1 MTTRTSQGT
10 TLSSSITSLSTS
22 TSSGIVSLSTGL
34 SNEVTTRTSQGT
46 TLSSSITSLS
56 TSTSSGVVS
65 LFTSLS
71 TTSSTLSSTIT
82 TLSTS
87 SSTQNSIQNSQITS
101 LSTSTSSGIV
111 SISTSL
117 STAFSRLSFTEL
129 ITITTTESNITS
141 LSTSSSSGI
150 TSLSTSIVSLSIS
163 TSSTTTSL
171 SSSITSLSITSSDNL
186 IKTNN
191 SNYVNTI
198 VALNSKTINGGAN
211 PIPISRYPAQETAID
226 GGGWYFLTTYKGGT
240 LWTVYPRGTNGT
252 SSYKYSSLGNIY
264 YTVTF
269 NKLTPRLLIPKLYL
283 YFNASIY
290 LVFSAPTS
298 GVIYPLSPGTYTF
311 AIRFDNT
318 TMGNTNNIV
327 NTDYNNLTGT
337 IINLSLDAEKSSTN
351 APNTI
356 VSSTPLYYAQIITP
370 RAYSESNY
378 IIIGDSTGV
387 SKYSIDGITY
397 DNTITGTNITSIR
410 GGNGFILT
418 NSNILWMLYG
428 DFTSTSSGI
437 AYCPSISG
445 TFSNVP
451 SIFTGTDVSGS
462 INSIDYNNKYSNT
475 SSIMFLAGGQISS
488 GNTVNALPL
497 AYSTN
502 GITWTQLTTT
512 TYPTIS
518 SKLSSTDVINVI
530 YYVNSSDKWLIGLN
544 SRPNYSTLL
553 TVTNSGT
560 DFSFEDAGVN
570 NILGNYVIDIDSNYN
585 GTLFLAVG
593 KGMSNN
599 SIIISPNGNAGS
611 WSSVTTNLFSD
622 TTSVKTNNTMWLIGG
637 SGTSHSLAYSLTGFS
652 NWIGLSKNTTTN
664 PFDTVSKIVWTGL
677 TWVACGTMSST
688 NAGITLAY
696 SYSGT
701 VWIKVTTET
710 HITALCNL
718 YPNLYQFSLNHL
730 YIENSKD
737 TNLAAG
743 TIQYCFNSD
752 TVDNNYQYNTMNKLL
767 DNFYKLDQYAYSDPL
782 GIITI

>member
-1 MTTRTSQGT
+1 MRSC
-10 TLSSSITSLSTS
+10 
-22 TSSGIVSLSTGL
+22 
-34 SNEVTTRTSQGT
+34 
-46 TLSSSITSLS
+46 
-56 TSTSSGVVS
+56 
-65 LFTSLS
+65 
-71 TTSSTLSSTIT
+71 
-82 TLSTS
+82 
-87 SSTQNSIQNSQITS
+87 
-101 LSTSTSSGIV
+101 
-111 SISTSL
+111 
-117 STAFSRLSFTEL
+117 
-129 ITITTTESNITS
+129 
-141 LSTSSSSGI
+141 
-150 TSLSTSIVSLSIS
+150 
-163 TSSTTTSL
+163 
-171 SSSITSLSITSSDNL
+171 
-186 IKTNN
+186 
-191 SNYVNTI
+191 
-198 VALNSKTINGGAN
+198 
-211 PIPISRYPAQETAID
+211 
-226 GGGWYFLTTYKGGT
+226 
-240 LWTVYPRGTNGT
+240 
-252 SSYKYSSLGNIY
+252 
-264 YTVTF
+264 
-269 NKLTPRLLIPKLYL
+269 NK
-283 YFNASIY
+283 
-290 LVFSAPTS
+290 
-298 GVIYPLSPGTYTF
+298 
-311 AIRFDNT
+311 FD
-318 TMGNTNNIV
+318 
-327 NTDYNNLTGT
+327 
-337 IINLSLDAEKSSTN
+337 
-351 APNTI
+351 
-356 VSSTPLYYAQIITP
+356 
-370 RAYSESNY
+370 
-378 IIIGDSTGV
+378 
-387 SKYSIDGITY
+387 
-397 DNTITGTNITSIR
+397 
-410 GGNGFILT
+410 
-418 NSNILWMLYG
+418 
-428 DFTSTSSGI
+428 
-437 AYCPSISG
+437 
-445 TFSNVP
+445 
-451 SIFTGTDVSGS
+451 
-462 INSIDYNNKYSNT
+462 IDYNNKYSNT